1 MIQVLKGDRIMEV
14 LFMSERGRPWRHL
27 ANQEIQPCKTQANFD
42 LFIARFKRLNHV
54 IYNLP

>member
-1 MIQVLKGDRIMEV
+1 MEV

-54 IYNLP
+54 IYNLPLQ